1 MFLPPTGG
9 KKNMPKAKRIKT
21 SYTGVY
27 YILGNSRVTPEK
39 KEKIYYIRY
48 KINGKLIEEK
58 AGCQHEDKMTPSH
71 AARIRNQKIEGKLLS
86 NIDQKKSNK
95 GDGFIDGAVW
105 KFDEAKKFELSRGSK
120 ITSYQLNRILNA
132 IFRVSTDGISICD
145 SRGNIV
151 ACNEAISKISGLKL
165 QDIVGKNPKELIE
178 NRIIDKSVALEVIAT
193 KRQINTMISIKPT
206 KKQILATGTPVFDE
220 DGNIEMIISNER
232 DMTQLNNLKEK
243 LDKTRLVKE
252 KYKDK
257 LAEIGMLELKDQEI
271 IVASHKMRQVLKIG
285 HKFAKL
291 GVSNILLLGESG
303 TGKNL
308 LSKFIYNN
316 GARRKKPFIDI
327 NCAAIPESLLEAE
340 LFGYEKGAFT
350 GAGAK
355 GKVGLFELA
364 HEGTLFLDEIG
375 DLPLSVQAK
384 LLKYLDNQEILHLGG
399 IKPIK
404 VDCIIITATN
414 RDLKKLVNQGDF
426 REDLFYRLNSVS
438 LHIPPMRDRR
448 EDIFKLAYHFLNMYN
463 QAYGFKK
470 RFSPQAIEQLLSY
483 RLPGNVRELKNIINS
498 AVLMSEK
505 DVLEKSIVNAMA
517 ELGVENNSQYI
528 KHSDATISLKEQLLR
543 VEKNIFKNA
552 LSRYQ
557 STREIAKHL
566 KLSQSSV
573 VRKLKHHSLMT

>member
-1 MFLPPTGG
+1 
-9 KKNMPKAKRIKT
+9 MPRVKRIKT
-21 SYTGVY
+21 PYTGVY
-27 YILGNSRVTPEK
+27 YIIGNSKEK
-39 KEKIYYIRY
+39 SQRREKIYYIRY
-48 KINGKLIEEK
+48 KKNGKLIEEK
-58 AGCQHEDKMTPSH
+58 AGCQYNDKMTSSN

-86 NIDQKKSNK
+86 NRDQKKSKEGN
-95 GDGFIDGAVW
+95 GFIDGAVW
-105 KFDEAKKFELSRGSK
+105 KFDETQKFELSRGSK
-120 ITSYQLNRILNA
+120 ITSYQLNKILNA

-151 ACNEAISKISGLKL
+151 ACNEAFSKMSGLKL
-165 QDIVGKNPKELIE
+165 QDIVGKNGKDLLK
-178 NRIIDKSVALEVIAT
+178 NKIIDKSVVLEVIAT

-206 KKQILATGTPVFDE
+206 KKQILSTGTPVFDE
-220 DGNIEMIISNER
+220 DGNIEMIIVNER
-232 DMTQLNNLKEK
+232 DMTQLNSLKEK

-257 LAEIGMLELKDQEI
+257 LAGIGMLGLKDQEI
-271 IVASHKMRQVLKIG
+271 IAASHKIRQVLKIG
-285 HKFAKL
+285 YKFAKL

-316 GARRKKPFIDI
+316 SVRRKKPFIEI

-350 GAGAK
+350 GAGAR
-355 GKVGLFELA
+355 GKVWLFELA

-375 DLPLSVQAK
+375 DLALSVQAK
-384 LLKYLDNQEILHLGG
+384 LLKYLDNQEIFHIGG

-404 VDCIIITATN
+404 VDCIIIAATN

-438 LHIPPMRDRR
+438 LRIPPMRERR
-448 EDIFKLAYHFLNMYN
+448 EDIFKLAYHFLNIYN
-463 QAYGFKK
+463 KNYGFKK

-483 RLPGNVRELKNIINS
+483 RLHGNVRELKNIINS

-528 KHSDATISLKEQLLR
+528 KHSDDTISLKEQLLS
-543 VEKNIFKNA
+543 VEKKFFENA
-552 LSRYQ
+552 VSRYQ

-573 VRKLKHHSLMT
+573 VRKLKYHGLMIY

>member
-1 MFLPPTGG
+1 
-9 KKNMPKAKRIKT
+9 MPKAKRIKT

-27 YILGNSRVTPEK
+27 YIFGNSRVTPKK

-58 AGCQHEDKMTPSH
+58 AGCQYEDKMTPSR

-86 NIDQKKSNK
+86 NRDQKKSNKGDEKSNK

-105 KFDEAKKFELSRGSK
+105 KFYEAQKFELSRGSK
-120 ITSYQLNRILNA
+120 ITSYQLNKILNA

-252 KYKDK
+252 KYKNK

-271 IVASHKMRQVLKIG
+271 IVTSHKMRQVLKTG

-308 LSKFIYNN
+308 LSKFICNN
-316 GARRKKPFIDI
+316 GARRKKPFIEI

-438 LHIPPMRDRR
+438 LRIPPMRERR

-470 RFSPQAIEQLLSY
+470 RFSPQAIELLLSY

-517 ELGVENNSQYI
+517 ELGVENNSHYI
-528 KHSDATISLKEQLLR
+528 EHRDETQSLKEQLLR
-543 VEKNIFKNA
+543 VEKKIFTNA